1 MKMNSLTSIFRGN
14 CENDYEFYDY
24 IEIART
30 SYLRSPHDGLQESVF
45 LKDSNI
51 KQHKF
56 SPFDYSI
63 KIIHLEMIRRI
74 DDYLIQTLNVRI
86 RL

>member
-1 MKMNSLTSIFRGN
+1 MNSLTSIFRGN
-14 CENDYEFYDY
+14 CENDYEFYEC

-30 SYLRSPHDGLQESVF
+30 SYLRSPHDGPQESVF

>member
-30 SYLRSPHDGLQESVF
+30 SYLRSPHDGPQESVF

-51 KQHKF
+51 KQLKF
-56 SPFDYSI
+56 SPSDYSI

>member
-24 IEIART
+24 TEIART
-30 SYLRSPHDGLQESVF
+30 SYLRSPHDGPQESVF
-45 LKDSNI
+45 LNDSNI

-56 SPFDYSI
+56 SPSDYSI